1 MKLILTLKHS
11 LILIIIVWSGGIAAQ
26 KGILSGKVFDKTS
39 GETLIGAIV
48 EVKKE
53 GLHVAGAAA
62 DFDGNYLIE
71 VDPGTYEVSINYL
84 SFAPYTVSDI
94 VIQPKEVYALDVA
107 LESESISLFE
117 IVVKADAVRSTDV
130 ALLSLQRKAVTI
142 QDGVSAQQISRT
154 GSSNA
159 ADAIRQL
166 PAAVI
171 QDGRF
176 IVVRGLGDRYSISQL
191 NGVTLPSTDPYRNS
205 SSLDLIPSHIIE
217 NIISVKSFTPDL
229 PGNFSGGLINIDT
242 KSIPDKFNFSLG
254 VSTSYNTQSSLIDNF
269 QKHAVNG
276 KYDWLGFD
284 DGSRDQP
291 SMLLDPEVRNQL
303 STSTYL
309 EARQPGNDEIR
320 NIFHETSRSLSNS
333 FIPTDGTTPLNMGV
347 NLALGNRFPVFNKD
361 FGFTLSL
368 NYGSNF
374 QFYDDGVQATY
385 VNTNTDFLFPYQKL
399 NETKSV
405 QNPSLGGLLNM
416 AYKLSDHH
424 ILSGNII
431 FNNDAEIIS
440 RTQSGQF
447 LGQVSNSM
455 AE

>member
-1 MKLILTLKHS
+1 MKLTPYLKLYSVAFLFLISAS
-11 LILIIIVWSGGIAAQ
+11 LSAQ
-26 KGILSGKVFDKTS
+26 KGILTGKIFDKTT

-48 EVKKE
+48 EVKQN
-53 GLHVAGAAA
+53 GVQVAGAAS
-62 DFDGNYLIE
+62 DIDGTYRL
-71 VDPGTYEVSINYL
+71 DLQPGNYEVSIIYL
-84 SFAPYTVSDI
+84 SYVKYTITDVVIKSSEVNSLDI
-94 VIQPKEVYALDVA
+94 TLEDDLVA
-107 LESESISLFE
+107 LVE
-117 IVVKADAVRSTDV
+117 VVIIADAVRTTES
-130 ALLSLQRKAVTI
+130 ALIALQRNASAI
-142 QDGVSAQQISRT
+142 QDGVSSQQISRT

-205 SSLDLIPSHIIE
+205 SSLDLIPSQIID
-217 NIISVKSFTPDL
+217 NIISIKTFTPDL
-229 PGNFSGGLINIDT
+229 PGNFSGGLVNINT